1 MISNS
6 SYTAAVTFDLVGRV
20 KRSLDESEKT
30 VSSKRRK
37 RLEEVKARARSLEER
52 GLLKRQEYAAPS
64 TADFERRFVANRPSG
79 APSDL
84 L

>member
-6 SYTAAVTFDLVGRV
+6 SCTAAVTSDLVGRV

-30 VSSKRRK
+30 VSSNRRK
-37 RLEEVKARARSLEER
+37 RLEEVKARARSLEES

-64 TADFERRFVANRPSG
+64 TADFERRFVTPRASEVPSE
-79 APSDL
+79 L